1 MCVSL
6 PCVSLVPEE
15 AGRGHLIPWDW
26 NETLVSHD
34 TGGGNQT
41 GIHWEEQSVL
51 LTEPSLQ
58 LRDLAYFVLSVC
70 EYVHAKARGMEFP
83 GTGVTGGWELPDP
96 RAGS

>member
-6 PCVSLVPEE
+6 PCVNLVPEE
-15 AGRGHLIPWDW
+15 AGRGHLIPLDW
-26 NETLVSHD
+26 NETLVNHD

-58 LRDLAYFVLSVC
+58 LHDLVYSESSVC
-70 EYVHAKARGMEFP
+70 GYVHTKARGMGFP
-83 GTGVTGGWELPDP
+83 GTGVTGSWELPDP
-96 RAGS
+96 GAA